1 MKSFMNKPSMKKYRN
16 EKIEYLVNSKRETQ
30 EQIRE
35 DLKTNPEN
43 RKLLKN

>member
-1 MKSFMNKPSMKKYRN
+1 MKKYRN